1 MACYLSNTINP
12 TNSLHEFGGVPRRV
26 IIYHSMYKEET
37 MVVSASNRNQLKQT
51 ISHNFDANVA
61 FSEKKD
67 DYKIILTTDISIFGS
82 MVTLSH
88 WSLNALS
95 IS

>member
-1 MACYLSNTINP
+1 MIVFNACNKSCFKILCSGGNNTGDTMKYVSEKI
-12 TNSLHEFGGVPRRV
+12 TNTK
-26 IIYHSMYKEET
+26 YKEET

-67 DYKIILTTDISIFGS
+67 DYKIILTDCF
-82 MVTLSH
+82 L
-88 WSLNALS
+88 
-95 IS
+95 